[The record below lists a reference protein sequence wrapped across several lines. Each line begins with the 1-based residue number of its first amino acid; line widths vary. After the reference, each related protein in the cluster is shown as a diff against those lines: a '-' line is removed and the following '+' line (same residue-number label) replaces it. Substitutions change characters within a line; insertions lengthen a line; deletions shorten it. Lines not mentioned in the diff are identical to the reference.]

1 MKRENR
7 RTLIAAVT
15 SAALAAV
22 AVGGVAEAHTPS
34 AIHACAAKH
43 GGSLRLAKKCKAH
56 ERAVSW
62 GHVGPTGPTGP
73 SAVYATQVNGGAAT
87 VTIPVATTGLTKIMT
102 LALPAGSY
110 LITLTINANVGS
122 ETSAALYCSAG
133 NGNNVDDYVDSNS
146 GYQSASVQ
154 LFGVVRAPT
163 KLTASCGTFSGNSG
177 GTAGIWEAQLT
188 AVKTGS
194 IHG

>member
-22 AVGGVAEAHTPS
+22 AVGGVAVARTPS

-62 GHVGPTGPTGP
+62 ARKGPAGPAGP
-73 SAVYATQVNGGAAT
+73 SAVYATQVNRGAGPI
-87 VTIPVATTGLTKIMT
+87 IPVAMTGYTKIMT
-102 LALPAGSY
+102 LRVPAGSY

-122 ETSAALYCSAG
+122 ETSAALFCNVG
-133 NGNNVDDYVDSNS
+133 DVNNVDDYVDGNS
-146 GYQSASVQ
+146 GYQSASMQ
-154 LFGVVRAPT
+154 TVRVLRTPA
-163 KLTASCGTFSGNSG
+163 KLTARCATYRGNSG
-177 GTAGIWEAQLT
+177 GTAGIWQAQLT